1 MQEGIG
7 SVQVITSDLQHIL
20 EIHILT
26 YYLALSIF
34 EMANFMLILKCING
48 CLDHFHLFFNKIY

>member
-1 MQEGIG
+1 MQKGIG

-26 YYLALSIF
+26 YYLALSS
-34 EMANFMLILKCING
+34 LKWQISC
-48 CLDHFHLFFNKIY
+48 